1 MAAAEED
8 EVWPTVT
15 IVAGSNY
22 LNYEGGY
29 RGGFKDGPA
38 STAMFCQPRGVCAA
52 PDGSYFV
59 ADTGNHVV
67 RWITP
72 PPERMVITIAG
83 TPGEPGHVD
92 GAGTSAKLRS
102 PYGITRDHRGVLHVT
117 EGDRVCGSRLRSIWP
132 YPDLPGRQWVVSTRV
147 EADGDFNVTCV
158 LVDVRGVGVT
168 SAGTPIV
175 VEGEGRRVGRS
186 TPKGMCDMG
195 YVDGSHHA
203 LLVCLH
209 TVCQSHCLTLAP
221 SSPLTYC

>member
-15 IVAGSNY
+15 IVAGSNR

-29 RGGFKDGPA
+29 RGGFKDGPEA
-38 STAMFCQPRGVCAA
+38 TAMFCEPRGVCAA

-83 TPGEPGHVD
+83 TPGKPGHVD
-92 GAGTSAKLRS
+92 GAGTSAKIRS
-102 PYGITRDHRGVLHVT
+102 PYGITRDHCGVLHVT
-117 EGDRVCGSRLRSIWP
+117 EGDRVCGSRLRSIGP
-132 YPDLPGRQWVVSTRV
+132 YPDLPGRQWIVSTRV
-147 EADGDFNVTCV
+147 EADGDFYV

-195 YVDGSHHA
+195 YVDDSNHSP
-203 LLVCLH
+203 LVCLH
-209 TVCQSHCLTLAP
+209 TVCQNHCHWHPAVR
-221 SSPLTYC
+221 